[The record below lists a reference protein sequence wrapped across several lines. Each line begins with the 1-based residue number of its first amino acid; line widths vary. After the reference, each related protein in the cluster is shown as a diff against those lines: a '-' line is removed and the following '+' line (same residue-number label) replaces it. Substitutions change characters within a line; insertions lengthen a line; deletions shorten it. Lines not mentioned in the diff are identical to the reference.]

1 MYDLIPILVFLVIV
15 VVYIGTQKKTDN
27 LVYALVAIAGIL
39 AVCYFDMREKFT
51 NYASTNHKMGL
62 CGGLDVKDWRT
73 QLGPMEYAGLFIKP
87 QSNSNHKLLSETTIF
102 TPVGDG
108 VKLTS
113 DPVSQNFV
121 SVDGQPGSPKHLFM
135 FAHNKCSPGCCPSTY
150 SCSSGCVCTTE
161 NQRKLLSSRGG
172 NQRTGGNMDI

>member
-1 MYDLIPILVFLVIV
+1 MYDIIPLLVFLVIV

-73 QLGPMEYAGLFIKP
+73 QLCPMEYAGLFIKP

-108 VKLTS
+108 MRVLCIHVSLIMVCFCACERVLVKVRVCVGAGA
-113 DPVSQNFV
+113 DVGV
-121 SVDGQPGSPKHLFM
+121 DEVVGVDADVGADVGADVVAAGSV
-135 FAHNKCSPGCCPSTY
+135 
-150 SCSSGCVCTTE
+150 V
-161 NQRKLLSSRGG
+161 
-172 NQRTGGNMDI
+172 